1 MLPKTYCLK
10 KKKDF
15 ERVFKKGKRF
25 KEDFL
30 VIRFVPSNQKKSRF
44 GIIISLKISKKATI
58 RNKIKRRIRQL
69 LRIRLKEI
77 KKGIDIALIGVPGL
91 ENKDFWEIEE
101 VLTNLLKKAKLLKR
115 DTNLRITHE

>member
-1 MLPKTYCLK
+1 MLPKTNCLK

-15 ERVFKKGKRF
+15 ERVFKKGKGF

-30 VIRFVPSNQKKSRF
+30 VIRFVPNNQKKSRF
-44 GIIISLKISKKATI
+44 GIIISKKISKKATI

-77 KKGIDIALIGVPGL
+77 RKGIDIVLIGVPGL

-101 VLTNLLKKAKLLKR
+101 VLTNLLKKAKL
-115 DTNLRITHE
+115 I